1 MKREQIDKLQLEKLK
16 EAAKI
21 FLKPME
27 RLPFP
32 VVIEAMTGRQVIP
45 YIEEDDGEL
54 MAALAG
60 SCIKTVNDSEKT
72 PVEANR
78 PNDVS
83 TKVEKML
90 QGNLSDSGITAERP
104 KPQGKQRASAQGYPD
119 LLLWDADRP
128 TYLEVKVSRVENISK
143 GSARN
148 FFYQP
153 TKNSKIAHPARHLL
167 CGFSIEEAGEK
178 MWVLREWTVTDLWFL
193 RVKLKPEYNADN
205 LEIYRREAVILK
217 GDGKNITTPQSAA
230 RDKTP
235 PNHL

>member
-1 MKREQIDKLQLEKLK
+1 MKREDIDKLQLEALK
-16 EAAKI
+16 DAAKI

-32 VVIEAMTGRQVIP
+32 VVVEAMTGHRVIP
-45 YIEEDDGEL
+45 YIEEDDGDL
-54 MAALAG
+54 IAALSAA
-60 SCIKTVNDSEKT
+60 CVKTVNDSEQT
-72 PVEANR
+72 PVAANR

-83 TKVEKML
+83 AKVETML
-90 QGNLSDSGITAERP
+90 QNNLTEAGITAERP
-104 KPQGKQRASAQGYPD
+104 MPQGRQRAAAQGYPD
-119 LLLWDADRP
+119 LLLWAAGRP

-153 TKNSKIAHPARHLL
+153 TQNSKVARDVRHLL
-167 CGFSIEEAGEK
+167 CGFSIEEDSEK
-178 MWVLREWTVTDLWFL
+178 MWVLREWTITDLWFL

-217 GDGKNITTPQSAA
+217 GDGKDISSGA
-230 RDKTP
+230 R
-235 PNHL
+235 